1 MKQSISL
8 QQQRR
13 NSKYVNSELFFV
25 MITKN
30 TKFILLHLYFC
41 LSTPFLLS
49 VLGLENVFLKKLK
62 IFSSQIL
69 NNSLFDVNNWFLLSN
84 YNIFIVT
91 FCIIFIIFHINFMS
105 IFCIC
110 VHYIISKNQCL
121 QKMRQYFRQAR
132 KCSQN
137 IYTLIHFMRMFPY
150 PNVQMAILNQSG

>member
-1 MKQSISL
+1 
-8 QQQRR
+8 
-13 NSKYVNSELFFV
+13 

-49 VLGLENVFLKKLK
+49 VLRLENVFIKKLK
-62 IFSSQIL
+62 IFSSKIL

-91 FCIIFIIFHINFMS
+91 FCIIFIIFHINFTSM
-105 IFCIC
+105 FCIC

-121 QKMRQYFRQAR
+121 QKTRPCILGRPENVAKKYLYFNPFHANVPISQ
-132 KCSQN
+132 CSN
-137 IYTLIHFMRMFPY
+137 GNTESKWVKNGPVNY
-150 PNVQMAILNQSG
+150 NSIL